1 MKKFIN
7 TILAA
12 LTTVAVLL
20 TAACTGGSDTT
31 TEEPKPADISL
42 LFSSPEVVMSAEGG
56 VVDVKVVTNAESW
69 DFVAAI
75 SWAEVERT
83 DNGLS
88 IYATENKSNSSRNG
102 DILVI
107 ATTGTT
113 VKERTITVEQVAS
126 GGTTADGSLTFE
138 CPVFEEL
145 VLSSFDTDGDGAI
158 SATEAARV
166 TDLDLT
172 LDENSDTEQEAIT
185 SLKGIKNFV
194 NLVNLDCP
202 GNLITSLDLSGMEKL
217 EYVDCCYNKIKSLN
231 VTGCKSL
238 KWLYCYVNDIESVL
252 HEGCDNLMFFQAY
265 KNKLTSIDMSGKPE
279 LIYFDVMLN
288 SLHEA
293 KFDNCPKLKVVAL
306 GNNNL
311 ISISLEGL
319 PELYT
324 LGCYQNNIA
333 SLDLSKLPNLEMLE
347 CYTNN
352 LASLDLSANTLLSAL
367 TCQNNLITELKI
379 DNCTALRK
387 LECNNNRLTGTLDLN
402 KHKSLT
408 ILSCGGNN
416 LTAIN
421 VNECTALTN
430 IDCANTMI
438 TALDTTSLSLL
449 ESLIA
454 NNCLIATMDCS
465 NNRKLKTLYL
475 QGNPLTSLVLATGQ
489 TIEDM
494 KIDNYDVISYK

>member
-20 TAACTGGSDTT
+20 TAACTGGSDTP

-288 SLHEA
+288 SLSEA

-306 GNNNL
+306 GNNDL

-352 LASLDLSANTLLSAL
+352 LASLDLSANTLLS
-367 TCQNNLITELKI
+367 
-379 DNCTALRK
+379 ALRK

-454 NNCLIATMDCS
+454 NVCLIATMDCS